1 MPELHPAILGVLND
15 PATVLLMRHG
25 DAAWYHAPD
34 AETRALRFDAR
45 DTRILT
51 AAGEMQAER
60 AARWVVRMI
69 AGPAPMVVSSAL
81 VRARQTARILAAG
94 VGAPTPAVDARL
106 NERGHGVAPTG
117 ADELALAIDALE
129 EHHARARAEGRRL
142 IAVTH
147 ADSLMELAA
156 ELRPWSEEISDE
168 ERALTEA
175 LAAMGLGPHDGMQRC
190 VGHAHCHITAIHGNI
205 VRIWNLPTQG

>member
-1 MPELHPAILGVLND
+1 MTRLDPAILSVLND

-25 DAAWYHAPD
+25 DAAPYPGPD
-34 AETRALRFDAR
+34 TETRAIRFDSR

-51 AAGEMQAER
+51 AAGELQAER
-60 AARWVVRMI
+60 AAEWVLRTL
-69 AGPAPMVVSSAL
+69 AGPAPLVVSSAL
-81 VRARQTARILAAG
+81 VRARQTARILAEG
-94 VGAPTPAVDARL
+94 VGAPSPAFDARL
-106 NERGHGVAPTG
+106 NERGHGVAPAG

-129 EHHARARAEGRRL
+129 EHHARARSEGRRL

-147 ADSLMELAA
+147 ADILMELAA
-156 ELRPWSEEISDE
+156 ELRPWSEEITDE

-175 LAAMGLGPHDGMQRC
+175 LAAMGLGSHDGMQQC
-190 VGHAHCHITAIHGNI
+190 VGHANCHITAIRGNI